1 MSRQIAD
8 ENIGRSDKTK
18 EIINDQDKVKRAIIA
33 GTVLAGIYFFDKV
46 TAEYENLETWKKAS
60 HEFWKAFDAR
70 RVAEDDLLNWSFEVS
85 KKAATDSEREEIEDL
100 QRNYKR
106 SFKVTEK
113 LINVALMIDSRA

>member
-1 MSRQIAD
+1 MNEVQKNYHDAI
-8 ENIGRSDKTK
+8 ENM
-18 EIINDQDKVKRAIIA
+18 ERASSELAKIERPFEDRIDA
-33 GTVLAGIYFFDKV
+33 GEDFDKV